1 MMRFG
6 IVASSKDITPYLNDI
21 KYIFKIVEDIKPG
34 SVVVI
39 MDDLS
44 ELMDVWRSV
53 NCPIVLF
60 RDRCNNCGVDA
71 PYIIEIR
78 DDCRER

>member
-6 IVASSKDITPYLNDI
+6 IVASSKDITQYLNDI

-34 SVVVI
+34 SVVVV
-39 MDDLS
+39 MDSLS
-44 ELMDVWRSV
+44 ELMDMWRSV

-60 RDRCNNCGVDA
+60 RARNNCGINA

-78 DDCRER
+78 DDYRG